1 MIARAFLKSPKILL
15 LDEVRRKRREKRE
28 KKREKE
34 RERESDD
41 DDDNDDDFLLLT
53 FLLFLLLLLPF
64 SKQKSPPPFQ
74 ATSALDAHS
83 EDKITQ
89 ALAALLQG
97 RTSVVVAHRLQTVK
111 RADAIAVVS
120 CGRVAERWTHE
131 ELVAAKGIYA
141 GLVSSSLI

>member
-15 LDEVRRKRREKRE
+15 LDEVRR
-28 KKREKE
+28 
-34 RERESDD
+34 RERANTSAATATAAA
-41 DDDNDDDFLLLT
+41 FFFFLT
-53 FLLFLLLLLPF
+53 FFFFWKTRTPN
-64 SKQKSPPPFQ
+64 Q

-83 EDKITQ
+83 EDKISH
-89 ALAALLQG
+89 ALAALLSG

-120 CGRVAERWTHE
+120 QGKVAEKGTHE

>member
-1 MIARAFLKSPKILL
+1 VTKTTFSPQNPSLHK
-15 LDEVRRKRREKRE
+15 
-28 KKREKE
+28 
-34 RERESDD
+34 
-41 DDDNDDDFLLLT
+41 
-53 FLLFLLLLLPF
+53 
-64 SKQKSPPPFQ
+64 Q

-83 EDKITQ
+83 ENKITQ
-89 ALAALLQG
+89 ALSALLQG

-120 CGRVAERWTHE
+120 SGKVAERGTHE

>member
-1 MIARAFLKSPKILL
+1 MEEGE
-15 LDEVRRKRREKRE
+15 DE
-28 KKREKE
+28 E
-34 RERESDD
+34 RERERRERAAKRENESASGASGDD
-41 DDDNDDDFLLLT
+41 GDPRSH
-53 FLLFLLLLLPF
+53 LFF
-64 SKQKSPPPFQ
+64 FQKKNTDSK

-89 ALAALLQG
+89 SLAALLHG

-120 CGRVAERWTHE
+120 RGRVAERGTHG

-141 GLVSSSLI
+141 GLVSSALS

>member
-1 MIARAFLKSPKILL
+1 MEEGE
-15 LDEVRRKRREKRE
+15 DE
-28 KKREKE
+28 E
-34 RERESDD
+34 RERERRERAAKRENESASGASGEDGD
-41 DDDNDDDFLLLT
+41 PRSH
-53 FLLFLLLLLPF
+53 LFF
-64 SKQKSPPPFQ
+64 CQKKNTDSK

-89 ALAALLQG
+89 SLAALLHG

-120 CGRVAERWTHE
+120 RGRVAERGTHG